1 MISILNNEKTKNIL
15 KKAGC
20 VLICGTIVFSLSG
33 CMSREVST
41 NANINYDIID
51 TTSTD
56 ALENGITQ
64 VIDVPGQSFKL
75 VVDYQCELQQ
85 DERWTIT
92 SDKQMN
98 MEIRTDGL
106 PNGYEVYIDNV
117 HTDTTICSYYPTVDG
132 VTQDTMD
139 DRIHNAQML
148 GFPISDSNSYYGIN
162 QIEGQ
167 NETFI
172 KGFVHGYNGYGS
184 GSIEEKRFLESDY
197 LDKGVY
203 ANKISSVI
211 DLIIVNGDNK
221 SCVSVPSEVQV
232 SVWPFI
238 QMQKD
243 DGEVWYRYYFLTE
256 DGTMKYDDLSE
267 NEYLIKTEI
276 DSYEKSK

>member
-20 VLICGTIVFSLSG
+20 VLICGTMVFSLSG

-243 DGEVWYRYYFLTE
+243 DGEVWYRYYFLKE

>member
-243 DGEVWYRYYFLTE
+243 DGEVWYRYYFLKE

>member
-1 MISILNNEKTKNIL
+1 
-15 KKAGC
+15 
-20 VLICGTIVFSLSG
+20 
-33 CMSREVST
+33 
-41 NANINYDIID
+41 
-51 TTSTD
+51 
-56 ALENGITQ
+56 
-64 VIDVPGQSFKL
+64 
-75 VVDYQCELQQ
+75 
-85 DERWTIT
+85 
-92 SDKQMN
+92 
-98 MEIRTDGL
+98 
-106 PNGYEVYIDNV
+106 
-117 HTDTTICSYYPTVDG
+117 
-132 VTQDTMD
+132 
-139 DRIHNAQML
+139 ML

-243 DGEVWYRYYFLTE
+243 DGEVWYRYYFLKE